1 MIFWAGRG
9 AGTAGEL
16 PLAPQETSCWEG
28 RKSPLEEQEAVQAQA
43 QAQAQAGPRLAR
55 SPAGLVSFPR
65 TRSGHTCLE
74 NVSEVTTKDTFLAPH

>member
-16 PLAPQETSCWEG
+16 PLAPQETPCWEG

-43 QAQAQAGPRLAR
+43 QAGSLLAR
-55 SPAGLVSFPR
+55 SPAGLVSSHGPDQ
-65 TRSGHTCLE
+65 
-74 NVSEVTTKDTFLAPH
+74 DTLVWKMFQR